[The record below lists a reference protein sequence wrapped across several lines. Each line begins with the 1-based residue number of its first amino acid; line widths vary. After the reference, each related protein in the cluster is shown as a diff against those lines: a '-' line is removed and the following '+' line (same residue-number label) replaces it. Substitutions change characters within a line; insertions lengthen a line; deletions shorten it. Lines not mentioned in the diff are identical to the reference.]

1 MSWDAIPVELRD
13 RRQWLCWRAEV
24 RDKETTKVPY
34 NALTRRRA
42 SSTDPSTWATYE
54 QAREAAGGY
63 DGIGYV
69 FSGDDPYCG
78 IDLDDCTEA
87 DGRTHAAATTI
98 IAELDGYAERSP
110 SCRGAHVVVRGELR
124 SARHKTTHTPW
135 GGVFE
140 VYDRGRYFT
149 FTGVNAAGT
158 IRDAQAALDN
168 VVARLLPPPAP
179 QQEPRSNGHEGS
191 VPDDHELLEKIFA
204 AANGPKMRG
213 LYQGDAS
220 AYNDDASAAD
230 LALCSGMA
238 FWTGPD
244 PDRIDRLFR
253 GSGLMRDKW
262 DTRRGESTYGS
273 QTIELALKGRSEYYG
288 SKGTNHATRERART
302 WRDEGS
308 SDATLPTT
316 KANDRP
322 LRDVTADALAH
333 IVGANDPPHVFVRGG
348 VLTRVRDDERGQPL
362 IDALDEHATRGLIA
376 RTSEFVHSDRN
387 GDRKIAPPK
396 DVVRDLLALGS
407 WPLPALEN
415 VTESPVLREDGT
427 VLDDAG
433 YDPPTRLVYRPR
445 IGLRLPSVPDTPTRT
460 AREAALDLLVTDA
473 LGDFPFLDDA
483 SRAGALALLLTPIV
497 RPLIAGQVP
506 LALLDATK
514 AGTGKGLLAALVA
527 EVATGRPVSLLAAPS
542 REEEWAKTLLSVL
555 MRGATF
561 LLIDEATELAS
572 PALAATL
579 TTPIY
584 EGRVLGRSTIVRL
597 PQRATWAAAGNNIK
611 LGGDIARRCYWIRLD
626 ARTSRPWRRTGF
638 RHPDLLSWAEAER
651 GRLLAALLTLARSW
665 CAAGRPLAADNVTL
679 GGFQTWSDV
688 LGGILAHA
696 GVSGFLCNLET
707 LYETA
712 DEEASEWEAFL
723 GVWHETHG
731 ESALTVATLA
741 DEIASGS
748 DLRDTLPA
756 RLASTLDRP
765 ASFRRSLGKA
775 LSKREGTRFG
785 DRDLRVERAGKDS
798 RVVSWR
804 VITEHA
810 DSAVCG
816 FHGLS
821 TADLRAGAR
830 ARAHGSRLP
839 ETAETAKPQDLA
851 PRCCCADGGQAGQDG
866 RCGRCYGTIEQ
877 APAPVRGV
885 ADRESGADR

>member
-1 MSWDAIPVELRD
+1 MSHSSIPAELRD
-13 RRQWLCWRAEV
+13 RHQWVCWRLET
-24 RDKETTKVPY
+24 RDGKPTKVPY
-34 NALTRRRA
+34 AAATGRRA
-42 SSTDPSTWATYE
+42 SSTARGTWGTYE
-54 QAREAAGGY
+54 QACEAAAAY

-69 FSGDDPYCG
+69 FSAEDPYCG
-78 IDLDDCTEA
+78 IDLDHCLDELGELHTEA
-87 DGRTHAAATTI
+87 HKI
-98 IAELDGYAERSP
+98 VNQLDGYTELSP
-110 SCRGAHVVVRGELR
+110 SGDGVHVIIRAALR
-124 SARHKTTHTPW
+124 AGRRKQSHTPW
-135 GGVFE
+135 GGPFE
-140 VYDRGRYFT
+140 VYNHGRYFT
-149 FTGVNAAGT
+149 VTGKDGRGEIT
-158 IRDAQAALDN
+158 DAQDALDGIIG
-168 VVARLLPPPAP
+168 RLLPPP
-179 QQEPRSNGHEGS
+179 EVPRPTRSLSSNDHVS
-191 VPDDHELLEKIFA
+191 VSGDDHELLEKMFA
-204 AANGPKMRG
+204 AANGSKMRG
-213 LYQGDAS
+213 LYRGDTS
-220 AYNDDASAAD
+220 AYDDDASAAD

-262 DTRRGESTYGS
+262 DTSRGESTYGS
-273 QTIELALKGRSEYYG
+273 QTIELALEGRTEYYG
-288 SKGTNHATRERART
+288 SKGTNHATRERARP
-302 WRDEGS
+302 RRHEGS

-333 IVGANDPPHVFVRGG
+333 IVAANDPPQVFVRGG
-348 VLTRVRDDERGQPL
+348 ALTRVRDDERGQPL
-362 IDALDEHATRGLIA
+362 IEALDEHATRGLVA
-376 RTSEFVHSDRN
+376 RTSEFVHGDRN

-415 VTESPVLREDGT
+415 VTESPVLRKDGT
-427 VLDDAG
+427 VLDGAG

-445 IGLRLPSVPDTPTRT
+445 TGLRLPPVPDTPTTT

-483 SRAGALALLLTPIV
+483 SRAGALALMLTPIV

-527 EVATGRPVSLLAAPS
+527 EIATGRPVSLLAAPS

-572 PALAATL
+572 PSLAATL

-626 ARTSRPWRRTGF
+626 ARTSRPWRRAGF

-665 CAAGRPLAADNVTL
+665 CAAGRPLAADTVTL
-679 GGFQTWSDV
+679 GGFQAWADV

-696 GVSGFLCNLET
+696 GVPGFLCNLET

-723 GVWHETHG
+723 GVWYETHS
-731 ESALTVATLA
+731 ENALTVATLA

-748 DLRDTLPA
+748 ALRDTLPA

-804 VITEHA
+804 VTEEDA

-816 FHGLS
+816 FRGLS
-821 TADLRAGAR
+821 TAAVRAQAREGAQ
-830 ARAHGSRLP
+830 GSRLP

-851 PRCCCADGGQAGQDG
+851 PATGSE
-866 RCGRCYGTIEQ
+866 T
-877 APAPVRGV
+877 
-885 ADRESGADR
+885 